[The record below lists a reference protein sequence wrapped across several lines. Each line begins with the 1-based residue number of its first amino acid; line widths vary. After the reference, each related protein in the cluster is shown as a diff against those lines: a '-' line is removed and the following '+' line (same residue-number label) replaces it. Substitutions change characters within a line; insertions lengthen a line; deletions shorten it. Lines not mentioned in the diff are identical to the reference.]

1 MYLFFDTETNGL
13 PKRWGAPMTDLNN
26 YPRIIQLA
34 WALVSEDGEIIN
46 ERKELIKPD
55 GWVIP
60 NEKFWIDNGYNT
72 LINAADGLPMDEVLD
87 DFIQDLQE
95 ADLMVAHNMAFDYPV
110 TGAEMI
116 RYKKKSAKKVKQ
128 FCTMKTSTPI
138 CNIPHA
144 NGRGVKFPKLEEA
157 HQFFLGEGFE
167 GAHDAGNDVQ
177 ACINVFFKLKE
188 LGHVQDR

>member
-13 PKRWGAPMTDLNN
+13 PKKWGAPMTDVNN

-34 WALVSEDGEIIN
+34 WALVSEHGEIIS

-55 GWVIP
+55 NWIIP
-60 NEKFWIDNGYNT
+60 NEKFWIDNGYST
-72 LINAADGLPMDEVLD
+72 LINEADGLPLDEVLD
-87 DFIQDLQE
+87 DFISDLEE
-95 ADLMVAHNMAFDYPV
+95 AELLVAHNIDFDYPV

-116 RYKKKSAKKVKQ
+116 RYKKKSKKKLPH
-128 FCTMKTSTPI
+128 FCTMKSSTNI

-157 HQFFLGEGFE
+157 HEFFLGTGFD

-177 ACINVFFKLKE
+177 ACINVFFKMKE
-188 LGHVQDR
+188 LGHVCIK